1 MINWIKN
8 IGPASLVAAAFI
20 GPGTVTVCTLAG
32 YNHGYDLL
40 WALLFS
46 VLATIILQEMA
57 ARIGIVSGQGLGEAL
72 RSQLTSTVGKIF
84 SIVLVLSAI
93 VVGNAAYE
101 AGNLS
106 GAVLGL
112 DYFISG
118 QYWSLWPLIIGSI
131 AFIFLF
137 IGSYKVLEKLL
148 VSLVIIMSICFVLTA
163 IMTLPSVTAILRG
176 LFIPKVSESNLIGI
190 IGLIGTTVVP
200 YNLFLHASLVNEK
213 WHGKSIAA
221 VRKDTIISIGL
232 GGIISMAI
240 VVCAAAVQQAEVN
253 SARDLAIG
261 LEPLLGRYA
270 GLAIAIGLFAAG
282 ITSAITA
289 PLAAAYAASGILG
302 WKKSMKSLKFRSVWM
317 CILILGMIFSSLGIR
332 PVQVIQFAQV
342 ANGLLLPL
350 IAGFVLWIVNRSAVM
365 GDATNKVWQNI
376 AGIIVLILTVVLG
389 AKSIWSML

>member
-1 MINWIKN
+1 
-8 IGPASLVAAAFI
+8 
-20 GPGTVTVCTLAG
+20 
-32 YNHGYDLL
+32 
-40 WALLFS
+40 
-46 VLATIILQEMA
+46 MA

-118 QYWSLWPLIIGSI
+118 QDWSIWPLIIGSI

-163 IMTLPSVTAILRG
+163 IMTLPSITAILRG

>member
-32 YNHGYDLL
+32 YHHGYDLL

-46 VLATIILQEMA
+46 VVATIFLQEMA
-57 ARIGIVSGQGLGEAL
+57 ARIGIVSGHGLGEAL
-72 RSQLTSTVGKIF
+72 RSQLTGNFGKIL

-112 DYFISG
+112 DYFFSG
-118 QYWSLWPLIIGSI
+118 EGWNFWPLLIGSI
-131 AFIFLF
+131 AFVFLYL
-137 IGSYKVLEKLL
+137 GSYKALEKLL
-148 VSLVIIMSICFVLTA
+148 VTLVIIMSICFVMTA
-163 IMTLPSVTAILRG
+163 LMTAPSIMDILKG
-176 LFIPKVSESNLIGI
+176 LFIPKISDSNLLSI

-213 WHGKSIAA
+213 WQGKSIAA

-232 GGIISMAI
+232 GGVISMAI
-240 VVCAAAVQQAEVN
+240 VVCAAAVQHVEVN
-253 SARDLAIG
+253 SAGDLAKG
-261 LEPLLGRYA
+261 LEPLLGKYA
-270 GLAIAIGLFAAG
+270 GLAIAIGLFSAG

-302 WKKSMKSLKFRSVWM
+302 WKKNLKSGKFRAVWM
-317 CILILGMIFSSLGIR
+317 FILILGMIFSSLGIR

-350 IAGFVLWIVNRSAVM
+350 IAVFVLWIVNRPAVM
-365 GDATNKVWQNI
+365 GDATNKSWQNI
-376 AGIIVLILTVVLG
+376 IGLLVVFLTVILG